1 MQKTILQPDTV
12 AKPQGTYSQAVK
24 VTGNTTIYIAGQTSV
39 NPKGDIVGK
48 GDMRAQLRQ
57 VHENLKAILESAGAT
72 FDNVVKTTAYVTNME
87 EYRKASDIRK
97 EYLKG
102 YYPPSTAVGI
112 SCLAREE
119 FMVEVEAIAVI

>member
-1 MQKTILQPDTV
+1 MEKTVLQPATV
-12 AKPQGTYSQAVK
+12 SKPLGAYSHGVK
-24 VTGNTTIYIAGQTSV
+24 VTGNTYVYIAGQVSV
-39 NPKGDIVGK
+39 NVQGEIIGK

-72 FDNVVKTTAYVTNME
+72 FDNVVKTTAYVTDME
-87 EYRKASDIRK
+87 EYRKASDIRR
-97 EYLKG
+97 EYLG
-102 YYPPSTAVGI
+102 SYFPPSTAVGI